1 MSAFSRKRRVI
12 DPVALGRMC
21 ARACRDT
28 PHILHFFPDPKRR
41 ERDAAALYAMRIR
54 YGLLYG
60 EVHTSTTAGQA
71 IAVWVPSSRAQMTT
85 ARQIR
90 AGGIRLY
97 RRVGRD
103 AVARMTRVAQHNDA
117 LRRRSVAGDHL
128 FLSVL
133 AVDPDHQGQG
143 HATRLLRPTLAR
155 LDDDRLAGYLEL
167 TEPDLIAFY
176 RRFGFAEGAP
186 STVPGTKLTVWPMVR
201 SPRAAG

>member
-1 MSAFSRKRRVI
+1 MNASSSRRRTA
-12 DPVALGRMC
+12 DPVALGRLC
-21 ARACRDT
+21 ARACRAT
-28 PHILHFFPDPKRR
+28 PHIEQFFPDPKRR
-41 ERDAAALYAMRIR
+41 ESDAAALYAMRIR
-54 YGLLYG
+54 CGLLYG
-60 EVHTSTTAGQA
+60 EVRVSAP
-71 IAVWVPSSRAQMTT
+71 AVEGVAMWLPAARASMTMW
-85 ARQIR
+85 RQIR
-90 AGGIRLY
+90 SGGVRLY
-97 RRVGRD
+97 RTVGRD
-103 AVARMTRVAQHNDA
+103 AITRMTHVARHNDA
-117 LRRRSVAGDHL
+117 LRCRSVAGDHW

-155 LDDDRLAGYLEL
+155 LDERGLAGYLEL